1 MDGGGIDTDF
11 IGTGVEHGAD
21 ILQGPNAAT
30 DRERNKYLAGD
41 LLNGVNC
48 GVPFFVTGGDIE
60 KGNLVS
66 ARLVIAA
73 GNLYRVSSITDA
85 DEIHALDNTTLVN
98 IEAGN
103 NALGQW
109 H

>member
-1 MDGGGIDTDF
+1 MDGGSIDTHF
-11 IGTGVEHGAD
+11 IGTSVEHGAD

-30 DRERNKYLAGD
+30 DRERNKYFSGD
-41 LLNGVNC
+41 LFNGVNC
-48 GVPFFVTGGDIE
+48 GVPLLMAGGDIE
-60 KGNLVS
+60 KSNLVG

-73 GNLYRVSSITDA
+73 SNLYRVSGITDA
-85 DEIHALDNTTLVN
+85 DEIHALNNTTLVD
-98 IEAGN
+98 IEARN